1 MMLSRPR
8 AASRRADE
16 SVPAQLTEGLVAE
29 LPVQRSPLAAG
40 LVAHVARGG
49 AEGLL
54 AAELSSFL

>member
-1 MMLSRPR
+1 M
-8 AASRRADE
+8 
-16 SVPAQLTEGLVAE
+16 PAQLTEGLVAE